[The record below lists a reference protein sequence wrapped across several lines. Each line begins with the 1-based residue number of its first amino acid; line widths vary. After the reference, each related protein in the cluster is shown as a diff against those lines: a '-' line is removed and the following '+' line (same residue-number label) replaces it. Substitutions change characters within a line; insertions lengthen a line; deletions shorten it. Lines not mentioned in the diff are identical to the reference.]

1 MLESGV
7 DGQHDETIPG
17 ACLRLPGPAA
27 LPDLDDALGRVVSLG
42 CRDSR
47 RYPPADESFLGL
59 LSALFASWKRRK
71 EPAKAET
78 S

>member
-1 MLESGV
+1 MASTMKRFLAPVFGYLDRLRFPTLMTLSV
-7 DGQHDETIPG
+7 ALFLADVVIPDGIP
-17 ACLRLPGPAA
+17 L
-27 LPDLDDALGRVVSLG
+27 
-42 CRDSR
+42 
-47 RYPPADESFLGL
+47 ADENFLGL